1 MQSVLISS
9 QRGRQSCGAAAENDE
24 FIHESVSSLSAYKN
38 SVLVSPS
45 KMRLPLRSFSI
56 SSGDLCVSRARISRI
71 LVLQKPPWQRP
82 RLLSNMGR
90 TNLYFSFKVNF
101 DQAEAYRKSTDQ
113 YLRAK
118 QWEDLTVEV
127 FI

>member
-1 MQSVLISS
+1 MPSFLAQ
-9 QRGRQSCGAAAENDE
+9 AAVSMAWLDCAPPVVNTT
-24 FIHESVSSLSAYKN
+24 SAPLRLASASRNSSLRT
-38 SVLVSPS
+38 L
-45 KMRLPLRSFSI
+45 LP
-56 SSGDLCVSRARISRI
+56 
-71 LVLQKPPWQRP
+71 P

>member
-1 MQSVLISS
+1 
-9 QRGRQSCGAAAENDE
+9 
-24 FIHESVSSLSAYKN
+24 
-38 SVLVSPS
+38 
-45 KMRLPLRSFSI
+45 
-56 SSGDLCVSRARISRI
+56 
-71 LVLQKPPWQRP
+71 
-82 RLLSNMGR
+82 MGR

>member
-1 MQSVLISS
+1 MKIF
-9 QRGRQSCGAAAENDE
+9 ND
-24 FIHESVSSLSAYKN
+24 N
-38 SVLVSPS
+38 
-45 KMRLPLRSFSI
+45 
-56 SSGDLCVSRARISRI
+56 
-71 LVLQKPPWQRP
+71 
-82 RLLSNMGR
+82 
-90 TNLYFSFKVNF
+90 FSFKVNF

>member
-1 MQSVLISS
+1 MGRSKCEHLGLII
-9 QRGRQSCGAAAENDE
+9 GAEC
-24 FIHESVSSLSAYKN
+24 
-38 SVLVSPS
+38 
-45 KMRLPLRSFSI
+45 RLRH
-56 SSGDLCVSRARISRI
+56 
-71 LVLQKPPWQRP
+71 

>member
-1 MQSVLISS
+1 MGRSECEHLGLII
-9 QRGRQSCGAAAENDE
+9 GAEC
-24 FIHESVSSLSAYKN
+24 
-38 SVLVSPS
+38 
-45 KMRLPLRSFSI
+45 RLR
-56 SSGDLCVSRARISRI
+56 D
-71 LVLQKPPWQRP
+71 